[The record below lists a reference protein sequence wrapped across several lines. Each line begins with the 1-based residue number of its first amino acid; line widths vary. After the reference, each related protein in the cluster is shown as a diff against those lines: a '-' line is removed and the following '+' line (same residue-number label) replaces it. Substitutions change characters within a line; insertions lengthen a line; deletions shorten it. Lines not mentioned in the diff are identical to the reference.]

1 MVKWVIIGVLL
12 LPLAEI
18 VAFLIVAAV
27 IGGIWALL
35 LMLATSL
42 AGVMVLRRAGRA
54 RIARLRVAVAD
65 SDNTWI
71 EANTGGSLKV
81 LAGVLLFLPGFLTDL
96 MGLALLIGPVRRSFG
111 GLFRRWVSRRTQADR
126 LVIDLAPSEWAQVSD
141 RSSANSPKDRTRPQA
156 ASRPTGRSK
165 KPVRD

>member
-81 LAGVLLFLPGFLTDL
+81 LAGVLLFLPRV
-96 MGLALLIGPVRRSFG
+96 PHRSDG
-111 GLFRRWVSRRTQADR
+111 AGAADR
-126 LVIDLAPSEWAQVSD
+126 TGAPKL
-141 RSSANSPKDRTRPQA
+141 RRPVPPLGQ
-156 ASRPTGRSK
+156 PPHTG
-165 KPVRD
+165 